1 MCMCVFVNVCVNM
14 CVCMYFLVF
23 FFFFSWRTL
32 TDTLIS
38 PYLLLKYLP

>member
-23 FFFFSWRTL
+23 FFFSWRTL